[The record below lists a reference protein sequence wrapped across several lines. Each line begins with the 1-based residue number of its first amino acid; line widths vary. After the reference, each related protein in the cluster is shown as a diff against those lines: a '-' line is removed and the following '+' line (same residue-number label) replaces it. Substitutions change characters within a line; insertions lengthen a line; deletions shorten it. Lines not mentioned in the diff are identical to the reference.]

1 MSKLLELCMKNTEDL
16 AEVFNATINALEEVF
31 DTEDI
36 CNITG
41 IEYDEKLENETEQE
55 YLERTK
61 NTEIGLLE
69 DFLALSNSN
78 NTEKL
83 VKLLDNKC
91 TLMKF
96 MRYTFT
102 FNTVDYPDF
111 TRLVVDYDLTEE
123 QLDLAHE
130 IYDFIKE

>member
-16 AEVFNATINALEEVF
+16 AEVFNATINALQEVF

-41 IEYDEKLENETEQE
+41 IEYDEKLKNETEKE

-61 NTEIGLLE
+61 DKEIGLLE
-69 DFLALSNSN
+69 DFLGLSNSN

-83 VKLLDNKC
+83 VKLLDKKC

>member
-16 AEVFNATINALEEVF
+16 AEVFNATINALQEEF

-41 IEYDEKLENETEQE
+41 IEYDEKLENETEKE

-61 NTEIGLLE
+61 DKEIGILE
-69 DFLALSNSN
+69 DFLGLSNSN

-83 VKLLDNKC
+83 VKLLDKKC

-111 TRLVVDYDLTEE
+111 TRLVVDYDLTDE

>member
-41 IEYDEKLENETEQE
+41 IEYEEKLENETEKE
-55 YLERTK
+55 YLDRTK
-61 NTEIGLLE
+61 DKEIGLLE

-111 TRLVVDYDLTEE
+111 TRLVVDYDLTDA

-130 IYDFIKE
+130 IYDFIIE

>member
-31 DTEDI
+31 DAEDI
-36 CNITG
+36 CNIAG
-41 IEYDEKLENETEQE
+41 IEYEERLNGESETE
-55 YLERTK
+55 YLNRTK
-61 NTEIGLLE
+61 DKEIGILEEFLGLSTKENTEELM
-69 DFLALSNSN
+69 
-78 NTEKL
+78 
-83 VKLLDNKC
+83 KLLDGKG
-91 TLMKF
+91 TLRKF

-102 FNTVDYPDF
+102 FNTVDFPDF
-111 TRLVVDYDLTEE
+111 TRLVVDYDLTDE